1 MNKEELVYY
10 VESLGFKR
18 NHKDKYFINPQDKEF
33 YLFDGKDDV
42 IVEVIKVMDYY
53 TSYWGNHPYHE
64 EIRIY
69 MKSSVT
75 AHQELYSAKLS
86 VMDFYRLV
94 EAIDYAFS
102 RYAFSRLSVT
112 RFASSEK
119 KYRVLRDSLKSQIN
133 RDNKLRD
140 LGV

>member
-86 VMDFYRLV
+86 VMDFYAKVFVHIIGFLVVGGGDRLCV
-94 EAIDYAFS
+94 QS
-102 RYAFSRLSVT
+102 LCVQ
-112 RFASSEK
+112 SSFG
-119 KYRVLRDSLKSQIN
+119 Y
-133 RDNKLRD
+133 
-140 LGV
+140 

>member
-1 MNKEELVYY
+1 MNKEELIYY
-10 VESLGFKR
+10 VESLGFR
-18 NHKDKYFINPQDKEF
+18 RDKSRSYGSDKEY
-33 YLFDGKDDV
+33 YLFDGRDDV

-64 EIRIY
+64 EVNVY
-69 MKSSVT
+69 MRSSMT

-86 VMDFYRLV
+86 VMDFYELV

-102 RYAFSRLSVT
+102 RLSVT
-112 RFASSEK
+112 RIGSPEK

>member
-1 MNKEELVYY
+1 M
-10 VESLGFKR
+10 
-18 NHKDKYFINPQDKEF
+18 
-33 YLFDGKDDV
+33 
-42 IVEVIKVMDYY
+42 
-53 TSYWGNHPYHE
+53 
-64 EIRIY
+64 
-69 MKSSVT
+69 
-75 AHQELYSAKLS
+75 
-86 VMDFYRLV
+86 